1 MKHFYAFLFWF
12 VVIFP
17 SFRAFSQTI
26 VRCATM
32 ENDSLLRA
40 KHPKLGTLDE
50 FEAWLQ
56 ERIRE
61 TRLNRDGGQIFTI
74 PVVVHVIH
82 NGETVGTGTNI
93 SDAQIL
99 SQIEVLN
106 QDYRKMY
113 GTRGYN
119 VHADGSDTRI
129 EFCMARR
136 RPDGTATTGIN
147 RINRNVMGWTA
158 PPYTQAYMD
167 GTIKPATIWDPNRY
181 LNMWVANLGGGL
193 LGYAQFPE
201 RSSLRGMAAATSC
214 PATPAASTDGLV
226 MLYSAFGTTD
236 PNPAF
241 TLGFPY
247 DKGRTTTHEI
257 GHWVGLRH
265 IWGDGNCSV
274 DDFCHDTPTAG
285 AANYGCPTINSCTDP
300 APDRPDMVQNYMD
313 YTDDA
318 CMNIFTHDQTVRMR
332 TVMLNSPRRRS
343 LVTSNACV
351 PPTTN
356 DAAVIAVTHP
366 VGDYCN
372 ATITPVVTIRNNGGN
387 NLASVTVRWQ
397 ADGGPINSFAWT
409 GTLTPSATLTLTLSP
424 MTVSLGEHSFK
435 AWTTLPNGLPDPE
448 PQRDTAYS
456 TFAYSLGIAPPFFED
471 FESNVFPPKFWRRVN
486 VSDDCYT
493 WAEVPNIVGI
503 AGTRTTAAF
512 VYHYNYNGTSQ
523 TDELIS
529 PVIDLTGVSAAT
541 LNFDLAHRRYDAST
555 NERLRILV
563 STDCGA
569 TWPSVVYNKCDA
581 CAAPNNLPTL
591 AAGTADFFPT
601 ANTQWRTESVN
612 LAAFIGQRVR
622 LKFETTNSYGNN
634 TFIDNIR
641 IPATGPKISFVN
653 TATTTAESSADGT
666 SGCRGYVD
674 VTIPLQIS
682 AAPTGAATVTFSS
695 AGSAHNGADF
705 QILTPTVVFPNAAT
719 GNQNLIVRVFDDAA
733 VENNETVVVS
743 FSVSGATNASASS
756 TNIVHTITIG
766 DNDAEPSP
774 ATVFLLN
781 QNFNT
786 LPNFF
791 PDGWSYRNVVST
803 NNQWIVGPNGGS
815 GITGHSAYVTN
826 NPSTR
831 PLAYTNSQNTDIFL
845 YSPLIDARKYSNLML
860 SFKYKCN
867 GEAGNDRGFV
877 YYSYDLVN
885 FVQILGPYNG
895 TSAATTVNFSL
906 PAALNGK
913 EFYLAWRFVSNNN
926 SVGSNPPFLVDDVT
940 VTAPATPIENTL
952 SSVQRYLGPRSTV
965 YFVNAAGRL
974 MAKIVNDT
982 DHDYGCTTVEI
993 DRTGTSAVAFQNPA
1007 ASGHITSKTIL
1018 VTPTNNKPDGEYT
1031 ATLYYLSGEATGWES
1046 ATSNLWNDATIV
1058 KSGGA
1063 IKNVTP
1069 ATPDANGP
1077 TNYYGTSPA
1086 TGTYGTGQT
1095 VTATFNTGFS
1105 GMGVGK
1111 PGPGG
1116 PIMDPP
1122 LFLDGF
1128 MLSGRMENE
1137 TAVLTWPETCV
1148 DCKYVL
1154 EKCVVGKFFSP
1165 EILPSQNG
1173 FYREPLLGTAYYRVK
1188 RRNWDQT
1195 DYSNVVE
1202 LSSERFAL
1210 YPNPVVESVR
1220 VVGAKTVVVYDVLG
1234 REIYRMENA
1243 EEAHEIRTEHWPDGA
1258 YTAVCATGGR
1268 VERKTFVKKSE

>member
-1 MKHFYAFLFWF
+1 MKHIYALLFTF
-12 VVIFP
+12 VAI
-17 SFRAFSQTI
+17 SQAFQAKSQTI
-26 VRCATM
+26 IRCATM
-32 ENDSLLRA
+32 DNDSALRA

-61 TRLNRDGGQIFTI
+61 TRLNRDGGQIMTI

-82 NGETVGTGTNI
+82 NGEAVGTGTNI
-93 SDAQIL
+93 SDAQVL

-106 QDYRKMY
+106 QDFRKIY

-129 EFCMARR
+129 EYCMARR

-147 RINRNVMGWTA
+147 RINRNAMGWTA
-158 PPYTQAYMD
+158 PPYDQAYMD
-167 GTIKPATIWDPNRY
+167 GTIKPATIWNPDRY

-226 MLYSAFGTTD
+226 MLFSAFGTTD
-236 PNPAF
+236 PNAAF
-241 TLGFPY
+241 ALGFPY

-274 DDFCHDTPTAG
+274 DDFCQDTPTAT
-285 AANYGCPTINSCTDP
+285 AANYGCPTVNSCTDP

-332 TVMLNSPRRRS
+332 TVMLNSPRRRT
-343 LVTSNACV
+343 LLTSNACV
-351 PPTTN
+351 PPSIN
-356 DAAVIAVTHP
+356 DAAAVSLTHP

-387 NLASVTVRWQ
+387 NLTSVTVRWQ
-397 ADGGPINSFAWT
+397 VNGGTVNSFAWT
-409 GTLTPSATLTLTLSP
+409 GTLVPAATTVVTLTPLTVP
-424 MTVSLGEHSFK
+424 LGEHSFK
-435 AWTTLPNGLPDPE
+435 AWTVLPNGAADPE
-448 PQRDTAYS
+448 PQRDTVHS
-456 TFAYSLGIAPPFFED
+456 TFAYTLGIAPPFSED
-471 FESNVFPPKFWRRVN
+471 FESNVFPPKFWSRVN

-512 VYHYNYNGTSQ
+512 VYHYNYAGSAQ
-523 TDELIS
+523 LDELVT
-529 PVIDLTGVSAAT
+529 PVIDLTGVTSAT
-541 LNFDLAHRRYDAST
+541 LNFDLAHRRYDATT

-563 STDCGA
+563 STNCGA
-569 TWPSVVYNKCDA
+569 TWTTVVYNKCDA
-581 CAAPNNLPTL
+581 CAAPNNLNTL
-591 AAGTADFFPT
+591 TAGTADFFPT

-612 LAAFIGQRVR
+612 LDAFAGQRIR

-634 TFIDNIR
+634 TFIDNVR
-641 IPATGPKISFVN
+641 IPAAGPKISFVG
-653 TATTTAESSADGT
+653 TSTRAAESSAGGT

-674 VTIPLQIS
+674 VSIPLQIS

-695 AGSAHNGADF
+695 AGTAHAGADF

-719 GNQNLIVRVFDDAA
+719 GNQNLVVRIFDDAA
-733 VENNETVVVS
+733 VENDETLIAS
-743 FSVSGATNASASS
+743 FTVSGATNASASS
-756 TNIVHTITIG
+756 TQVVHTLVIG

-774 ATVFLLN
+774 SSVFLLN
-781 QNFNT
+781 QDFNA

-791 PDGWSYRNVVST
+791 PDGWSYRDVVST
-803 NNQWIVGPNGGS
+803 NNRWIIGPNGGT

-826 NPSTR
+826 NTSTR
-831 PLAYTNSQNTDIFL
+831 PLAYTNSQNTDVYL
-845 YSPLIDARKYSNLML
+845 YSPLIDARKYSNLSL

-867 GEAGNDRGFV
+867 GESGADRGFV

-895 TSAATTVNFSL
+895 TSSATTINVSL
-906 PAALNGK
+906 PAALNGR
-913 EFYLAWRFVSNNN
+913 EFYLAWRFVSNSN

-940 VTAPATPIENTL
+940 VSAPATPIENVVA
-952 SSVQRYLGPRSTV
+952 SVQRYLGPRSTV
-965 YFVNAAGRL
+965 YFVNASGRL

-982 DHDYGCTTVEI
+982 DHDYGCTTVAI
-993 DRTGTSAVAFQNPA
+993 DRTGTSAAAFQNPA
-1007 ASGHITSKTIL
+1007 ASGHITSKTLL
-1018 VTPTNNKPDGEYT
+1018 VTPTNNKPDGEYA
-1031 ATLYYLSGEATGWES
+1031 ATLYYLPAEATGWES
-1046 ATSNLWNDATIV
+1046 ATGNVWNDATIV

-1063 IKNVTP
+1063 ISNVTP
-1069 ATPDANGP
+1069 ANPDANGP
-1077 TNYYGTSPA
+1077 TNYYGAAPSP
-1086 TGTYGTGQT
+1086 GTYGTGRT
-1095 VTATFNTGFS
+1095 LTATFNTGFS

-1111 PGPGG
+1111 PGAGG

-1128 MLSGRMENE
+1128 ALAGRMENDF
-1137 TAVLTWPETCV
+1137 AVLSWPETCA

-1154 EKCVVGKFFSP
+1154 EKCVSGKFNAP
-1165 EILPSQNG
+1165 TVLTSQG
-1173 FYREPLLGTAYYRVK
+1173 GRFREPLAGTAYYRVK

-1210 YPNPVVESVR
+1210 YPNPATEHIR
-1220 VVGAKTVVVYDVLG
+1220 AVGAKSVAVYNALGVEMHRSDGKDGTV
-1234 REIYRMENA
+1234 
-1243 EEAHEIRTEHWPDGA
+1243 EIRVADWPDGV

-1268 VERKTFVKKSE
+1268 IERKIFVKKAE